1 MRVLMISKACVVG
14 AYQRKLEEIAACPGI
29 DLVVAVPPAWR
40 DERGELRLERTYTHG
55 YDLLVEPLLFNGH
68 FHLHFYPRLGRLFAR
83 LRPDVVHIDEEP
95 YNFATWHALRLARR
109 YKAKSVF
116 FSWQN
121 LQRRY
126 PFPFSHFEGNV
137 LQHADAAIV
146 GNRDARDV
154 WQAKGFTGPIR
165 IIPQFGVD
173 PAIYA
178 PRHLAARTPNGQGT
192 RTATPRRAP
201 PAAPFVIG
209 YAGRLVLDKG
219 VDILLRAIVELPPN
233 IRIRIVGEGPERPR
247 LERLAAHLNLAER
260 VEFGPHI
267 PSMQM
272 PRFYAQ
278 LDCLVLASRTR
289 PNWKEQFGRILIEA
303 MACGVPVIGSTCGE
317 IPNVVGD
324 AGLTFPEE
332 DVTALA
338 ARVLE
343 LQQSRGL
350 RQRLAEKGRA
360 RVLAQYTH
368 KRIAEETVAV
378 YRSLV
383 NESTERALTR

>member
-14 AYQRKLEEIAACPGI
+14 AYQRKLEEMAACPGI
-29 DLVVAVPPAWR
+29 ELTTVVPPMWR

-55 YDLLVEPLLFNGH
+55 YDLLVEPLLNNGH
-68 FHLHFYPRLGRLFAR
+68 FHLHFYPRLGRVFAR
-83 LRPDVVHIDEEP
+83 VRPEVVHIDEEP
-95 YNFATWHALRLARR
+95 YNLATWHALRLARR

-126 PFPFSHFEGNV
+126 PFPFSHFEREV
-137 LQHADAAIV
+137 LRQSDAAIV

-154 WQAKGFTGPIR
+154 WRAKGFIGPIR
-165 IIPQFGVD
+165 ILPQFGVD

-178 PRHLAARTPNGQGT
+178 PRNHATQSADSLRSAAPARGS
-192 RTATPRRAP
+192 R

-209 YAGRLVLDKG
+209 YAGRLVAEKG
-219 VDILLRAIVELPPN
+219 LDILLRAIVELPPHV
-233 IRIRIVGEGPERPR
+233 RIRIVGAGPERPR
-247 LERLAAHLNLAER
+247 LERLAAQLQLTDR
-260 VEFGPHI
+260 VELGPLL

-272 PRFYAQ
+272 PKFFAQ
-278 LDCLVLASRTR
+278 LDCLVLPSRTQ

-303 MACGVPVIGSTCGE
+303 MACGVSVIGSTCGE
-317 IPNVVGD
+317 IPNVIGE

-332 DVTALA
+332 DVTALTS
-338 ARVLE
+338 RILE
-343 LQQSRGL
+343 FQQSPGL

-360 RVLAQYTH
+360 RVLAHYTH
-368 KRIAEETVAV
+368 KRIAEETVAL
-378 YRSLV
+378 YRSLG
-383 NESTERALTR
+383 NQTTGA